1 MQVEDLVSVRHEM
14 MELLRQQMEVLNSS
28 PDLSDS
34 QLMECYD
41 RQSRVQDLRE
51 LLQAASCAECESS
64 PMAVPDSPESNVIPI
79 DSGNVESF
87 NAAA

>member
-1 MQVEDLVSVRHEM
+1 
-14 MELLRQQMEVLNSS
+14 
-28 PDLSDS
+28 
-34 QLMECYD
+34 MECYD

-51 LLQAASCAECESS
+51 LLQAASCAEFESS